1 MIIVKIIILFLIFI
15 SSSSVGILLAK
26 GYDKRVE
33 ELKEFRNALNMLKTK
48 IKFTYEPL
56 PEMFNQIAETTT
68 KEISKIFSK
77 ASIKMKKESATKAW
91 IESIEEGNFS
101 LDNEDINIIK
111 KFGKLL
117 R

>member
-48 IKFTYEPL
+48 KELIMNYLKW
-56 PEMFNQIAETTT
+56 I
-68 KEISKIFSK
+68 KEI
-77 ASIKMKKESATKAW
+77 
-91 IESIEEGNFS
+91 
-101 LDNEDINIIK
+101 NILK
-111 KFGKLL
+111 V
-117 R
+117 

>member
-1 MIIVKIIILFLIFI
+1 MIIIKFIILILIFI
-15 SSSSVGILLAK
+15 STSSVGILLAK
-26 GYDKRVE
+26 RYDKRVD
-33 ELKEFRNALNMLKTK
+33 ELKEIRNALNMLKTK

-56 PEMFNQIAETTT
+56 PEMFNQISESSN
-68 KEISKIFSK
+68 KEISEIFNK
-77 ASIKMKKESATKAW
+77 ASIKMKSENATNAW
-91 IESIEEGNFS
+91 IEAIDEANLS